1 MVAAAPNTRGLDRST
16 DAPVDGPRMAKETT
30 KKVNHMKIRSVLGK
44 LAVAL
49 SAAML
54 IASPA
59 SAADDILIGYH
70 GPLTGPASW
79 VGLGGRDG
87 ALLAIDEINAAGG
100 VNGRMIKMIA
110 YDDAGK
116 PSEAEAVAKKMIES
130 DKVFAIL
137 GGGISSVAIVVG
149 EEAHRAKVPF
159 FNGTGASP
167 RIMDAQSRWVFTGA
181 SIDVRDS
188 AQNEA
193 TFIGEYLKVKKIA
206 VMNGADENS
215 QSLADTVI
223 KIIKEKYGVEV
234 LTQQK
239 YNPGDTDFSSQL
251 LAIKQT
257 NPEYLVMFGFYV
269 EAARA
274 IRQARELG
282 IKTPIKGDASMMN
295 KGFLT
300 VAGPAAEGMMVA
312 FVPPYFNGNPA
323 KDMVEFEAR
332 YKKMFPSYPVDR
344 PNYVDS
350 YNYGNMYALAEG
362 MKRAGKDMTRR
373 SLVEALETL
382 KDFKA
387 SDSWPKAVHVI
398 QPLTFTESHNGNR
411 RLSYFRVT
419 GGSFQ
424 PISDFKAPV
433 PTTKFPANAT
443 LKW

>member
-1 MVAAAPNTRGLDRST
+1 MNR
-16 DAPVDGPRMAKETT
+16 
-30 KKVNHMKIRSVLGK
+30 RSVFAK
-44 LAVAL
+44 LAGAL
-49 SAAML
+49 LAAMV
-54 IASPA
+54 IAPCA
-59 SAADDILIGYH
+59 SAADHEILIGYH
-70 GPLTGPASW
+70 GPMTGPASW

-100 VNGRMIKMIA
+100 IHGRKIRMVS
-110 YDDAGK
+110 YDDGAK

-137 GGGISSVAIVVG
+137 GGGVSNVAIVVG
-149 EEAHRAKVPF
+149 EEAHRGKVPY

-167 RIMDAQSRWVFTGA
+167 KIIDAQSRWVFSGA
-181 SIDVRDS
+181 TIDVRDI

-193 TFIGEYLKVKKIA
+193 TFVAEYLKVKKVA
-206 VMNGADENS
+206 VMNGADEFS
-215 QSLADTVI
+215 QSLADAVI
-223 KIIKEKYGVEV
+223 KLIKERYGVET

-251 LAIKQT
+251 LEVKRT
-257 NPEYLVMFGFYV
+257 NPEYILMFGLYV

-274 IRQARELG
+274 VRQARELG
-282 IKTPIKGDASMMN
+282 IKTPIKGDTSMMN
-295 KGFLT
+295 SGFLT
-300 VAGPAAEGMMVA
+300 VSGPAAEGLITEY
-312 FVPPYFNGNPA
+312 VPLYFNGNPA

-332 YKKMFPSYPVDR
+332 YKKMYPSYPVDR
-344 PNYVDS
+344 PNYVDV

-362 MKRAGKDMTRR
+362 MKRAGRNLTRKG
-373 SLVEALETL
+373 LVEALETL

-387 SDSWPKAVHVI
+387 SDAWPKAVHVI

-411 RLSYFRVT
+411 RLSFFKVT
-419 GGSFQ
+419 GGRFQ
-424 PISDFKAPV
+424 PISDFKTPV